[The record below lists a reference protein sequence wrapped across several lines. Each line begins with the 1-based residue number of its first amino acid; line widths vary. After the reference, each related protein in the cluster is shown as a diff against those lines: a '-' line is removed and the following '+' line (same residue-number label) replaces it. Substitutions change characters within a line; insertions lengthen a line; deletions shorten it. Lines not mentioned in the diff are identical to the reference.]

1 MTILKELG
9 FRESLLLSGVSAWSL
24 SLFYMIA
31 SRSVN
36 KGRDD
41 PRFEGKKREEGFWN
55 RVFFSIFLPEA
66 VRQALITLPF
76 TAPFLPGV
84 QGLLSTSPWGLT
96 GDLALWLF
104 GTDLAIGTFADTQLE
119 SHKQEGK
126 GVLLRDGAWS
136 IVRHPK

>member
-1 MTILKELG
+1 LKELS
-9 FRESLLLSGVSAWSL
+9 FHEKLLLTGVSAWSL
-24 SLFYMIA
+24 SLFYKIA
-31 SRSVN
+31 IRSVN
-36 KGRDD
+36 RCHDD
-41 PRFEGKKREEGFWN
+41 PRYEGKKKEEGFWN
-55 RVFFSIFLPEA
+55 RVFFSVFLPEA

-84 QGLLSTSPWGLT
+84 RGRLSTSPWGLT

-104 GTDLAIGTFADTQLE
+104 GTGFAIETFADTQLE
-119 SHKQEGK
+119 SHKQRGK